1 MVEKVMELKYG
12 SYCLRGWHIRKVD
25 RTKEMNVQV
34 RAKEMLCSA
43 PQFKSMVDAGL
54 KFDTSD

>member
-1 MVEKVMELKYG
+1 MELKYG